1 MEENWKYHIA
11 KGNLARQMKI
21 KLGLFANIFN
31 TIFFFLRRLAFNTK
45 LRA

>member
-31 TIFFFLRRLAFNTK
+31 TNFFLFK
-45 LRA
+45 KVSI